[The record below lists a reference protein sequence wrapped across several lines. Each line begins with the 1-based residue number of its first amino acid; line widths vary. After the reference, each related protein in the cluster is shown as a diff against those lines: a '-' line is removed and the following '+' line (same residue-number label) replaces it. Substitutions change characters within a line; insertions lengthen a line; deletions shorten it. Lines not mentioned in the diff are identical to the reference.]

1 LALDGAGE
9 FRQRPGAFLDNAPAA
24 IRDQLRADV
33 QSRVAASMRSMGVSR
48 HAHDE
53 IVELG
58 VRSLAALSLKLA
70 DRPYIMGRTPCGSM
84 PPPSPCSPRP
94 SRRSSIAAAAA
105 G

>member
-1 LALDGAGE
+1 M
-9 FRQRPGAFLDNAPAA
+9 FRAESPQACVRW
-24 IRDQLRADV
+24 
-33 QSRVAASMRSMGVSR
+33 ASSR

-70 DRPYIMGRTPCGSM
+70 DRPYIMGRTPCGLDATAFANARRDLHAVLRFAR
-84 PPPSPCSPRP
+84 CSGGLKASAICLPTP
-94 SRRSSIAAAAA
+94 T